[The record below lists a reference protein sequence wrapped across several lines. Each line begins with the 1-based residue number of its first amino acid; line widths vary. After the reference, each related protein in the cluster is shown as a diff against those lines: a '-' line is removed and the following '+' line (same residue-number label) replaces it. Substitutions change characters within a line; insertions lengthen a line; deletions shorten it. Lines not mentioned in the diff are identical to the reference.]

1 MLFLYL
7 IVLFSLFGIEKF
19 IKINDVYVVIKI
31 VILVSLTVSSLFVNI
46 YSDILLV
53 FMATYIWVQI
63 YYLCLLNDIW

>member
-63 YYLCLLNDIW
+63 YYLLFMFIE

>member
-63 YYLCLLNDIW
+63 YYFCLLNDIW